1 VCDIVWGVEVY
12 EGRMTDVLVVM
23 VCWSYIC
30 EGTTVDVIAV
40 RLAAVTLVRAGRWI

>member
-1 VCDIVWGVEVY
+1 MC
-12 EGRMTDVLVVM
+12 EGRAVEVLVVM